1 MKNFQESSLKNTK
14 FLHRWFEDV
23 NSSAAQLSLI
33 FENIPGVSFFIKDLS
48 HRLIFVNESLL
59 NRFGL
64 ASEEEL
70 NGKTDYDLFPPRL
83 AEHFRREDRI
93 VFETKKPRLN
103 ILELFFN
110 KQGLPGWC
118 LTNKYP
124 MFDTNG
130 DVVGIMGTVRPH
142 DDGELKWEREDGI
155 GRAVGLIRQ
164 KFRKDLAISDL
175 VNESGLNHRK
185 LHRGFIELFGIAPMQ
200 FITRTR
206 IEAACDDLLT
216 TNKKLAVIAKEN
228 GFYDQS
234 SFTQHFRRQMKVTPL
249 KYRKQKG
256 FA

>member
-70 NGKTDYDLFPPRL
+70 NGKTDFDLFPPRL

-124 MFDTNG
+124 MFDTHG

>member
-70 NGKTDYDLFPPRL
+70 NGKTDFDLFPPRL

-103 ILELFFN
+103 ILELFLIN
-110 KQGLPGWC
+110 KDYLDGALQTNIPC
-118 LTNKYP
+118 LIL
-124 MFDTNG
+124 M
-130 DVVGIMGTVRPH
+130 VMWLVLW
-142 DDGELKWEREDGI
+142 EL
-155 GRAVGLIRQ
+155 
-164 KFRKDLAISDL
+164 
-175 VNESGLNHRK
+175 
-185 LHRGFIELFGIAPMQ
+185 
-200 FITRTR
+200 
-206 IEAACDDLLT
+206 
-216 TNKKLAVIAKEN
+216 
-228 GFYDQS
+228 
-234 SFTQHFRRQMKVTPL
+234 
-249 KYRKQKG
+249 
-256 FA
+256 